1 MRFRT
6 MYTAVMPEPY
16 IGKKSIY
23 KTYQE
28 VPPYAS
34 DPETGEVLNPTS
46 RVKRIVSGEYDFQ
59 EYIQSFADSCS
70 LSSLL
75 AKVKS
80 TKDMS
85 LLNQVEADFG
95 DELPNDP
102 AELRRLSEQVDTVT
116 AALQKVEAEA
126 KSKAML
132 DGLSENDL
140 DQLLGALEARIKK
153 E

>member
-1 MRFRT
+1 MKFKT
-6 MYTAVMPEPY
+6 MYTADMPEPY

-23 KTYQE
+23 KTYQQ
-28 VPPYAS
+28 VPPYAT
-34 DPETGEVLNPTS
+34 DPKTGEIINSSP
-46 RVKRIVSGEYDFQ
+46 RVKRVVSGEFDFQ

-70 LSSLL
+70 LSALL
-75 AKVKS
+75 GRVKS

-85 LLNQVEADFG
+85 LLNQVDAEFG

-132 DGLSENDL
+132 DGLSDNDL
-140 DQLLGALEARIKK
+140 DQLLSALEARSKK

>member
-1 MRFRT
+1 MKFRT
-6 MYTAVMPEPY
+6 MYTAEMPEPY

-23 KTYQE
+23 KTYQQ
-28 VPPYAS
+28 VPPYAT
-34 DPETGEVLNPTS
+34 DPETGEILNSSPS
-46 RVKRIVSGEYDFQ
+46 VKRVVSGEFDFQ

-70 LSSLL
+70 LSALL
-75 AKVKS
+75 ARVKS

-85 LLNQVEADFG
+85 LLNQVQAEFG
-95 DELPNDP
+95 NELPNDP
-102 AELRRLSEQVDTVT
+102 AELKRLSEQVDTVT

-132 DGLSENDL
+132 DGLSDNDL
-140 DQLLGALEARIKK
+140 DQLLSALEARSKK